1 MTINYK
7 NMTNTDKNKLASIII
22 QFLKGQHS
30 QEVETVAN
38 NAIDM
43 VKLIL
48 DVFPDIDE
56 KVDGYFAESDWDD
69 MVYYLKLKKN
79 ETAT

>member
-1 MTINYK
+1 
-7 NMTNTDKNKLASIII
+7 MTNTDRDKIASILI

-38 NAIDM
+38 NSIDM

-56 KVDGYFAESDWDD
+56 KVDWYFTENDWDD
-69 MVYYLKLKKN
+69 MIYYLKLKKCA
-79 ETAT
+79 E